1 MKLSKVIERL
11 YLKVFVGIVI
21 MQEKCDV
28 VIEIVRGDDVNE
40 RISESFETTVVNEA
54 MVEFIEPYLAESP
67 FYYVALLNPIKKQGA
82 LPTCLERKAKE
93 FIDTSTA
100 ITLCQDRR
108 WMVYADKPELDV
120 LKKQYQAIGFD
131 FIFSP
136 FLVIKYFFHDKIS
149 NDHALFVLTE
159 ENAISVSVFYEGNLL
174 FAQYIPIEDEL
185 LRDIDVSD
193 ATSLSFELEDDD
205 LDEGI
210 ELDDINAI
218 EDLDGLD
225 DLNDIEDLD
234 GLDDLNDIED
244 LDTLDEIEDFSDV
257 PAGADERVAQE
268 QRSEVQNEVSS
279 LEGFN
284 HDFKRFQLIQSAL
297 QSFYSDPKYENRFI
311 ESVYIADS
319 CSVSDDLKYYLEEE
333 LFLKVYI
340 RRIELAAEIVDL
352 AKADVQYAS

>member
-1 MKLSKVIERL
+1 M
-11 YLKVFVGIVI
+11 
-21 MQEKCDV
+21 
-28 VIEIVRGDDVNE
+28 
-40 RISESFETTVVNEA
+40 
-54 MVEFIEPYLAESP
+54 
-67 FYYVALLNPIKKQGA
+67 
-82 LPTCLERKAKE
+82 
-93 FIDTSTA
+93 
-100 ITLCQDRR
+100 
-108 WMVYADKPELDV
+108 
-120 LKKQYQAIGFD
+120 
-131 FIFSP
+131 
-136 FLVIKYFFHDKIS
+136 
-149 NDHALFVLTE
+149 
-159 ENAISVSVFYEGNLL
+159 

-352 AKADVQYAS
+352 AKAEVQYAS